1 MVTVDLLLNF
11 NDSHMAI
18 LQTLI
23 PTGLGACQRDPIM
36 QVSHG
41 KQTLSSPYV
50 IIVPLLLD
58 PSEYNLV
65 QCPVPVHH
73 QYAQRL
79 MVPESGITPTVS
91 SDNQQ
96 TRTNFVDVFCA
107 VFTIP

>member
-1 MVTVDLLLNF
+1 ME
-11 NDSHMAI
+11 
-18 LQTLI
+18 
-23 PTGLGACQRDPIM
+23 
-36 QVSHG
+36 
-41 KQTLSSPYV
+41 KQTLSPPYV

-65 QCPVPVHH
+65 QRPVPVHH

-107 VFTIP
+107 VFTIA

>member
-1 MVTVDLLLNF
+1 ME
-11 NDSHMAI
+11 
-18 LQTLI
+18 
-23 PTGLGACQRDPIM
+23 
-36 QVSHG
+36 

-65 QCPVPVHH
+65 QRPVPVHH

-79 MVPESGITPTVS
+79 MMPESGITPTVS

-96 TRTNFVDVFCA
+96 TRTNFVDVFCTRCIHDRLA
-107 VFTIP
+107 FNVAARRSCGSY

>member
-1 MVTVDLLLNF
+1 ME
-11 NDSHMAI
+11 
-18 LQTLI
+18 
-23 PTGLGACQRDPIM
+23 
-36 QVSHG
+36 

-65 QCPVPVHH
+65 QHPVPLLH